1 MSMMDASSV
10 SVIMSKLIQT
20 LPTTYIFHE
29 NNEIELKWT
38 KKQINKIGIEIT
50 TKKKTEPIQ
59 NGVECNT

>member
-1 MSMMDASSV
+1 MMDASSV